1 MERNQI
7 LIFFK
12 DLASSAPTVLF
23 LYNSDTINNPYDF
36 TNTFNNFSTSTTET
50 KKKKNIHINIF
61 QTIFQIKV
69 VV

>member
-12 DLASSAPTVLF
+12 DLASSAPTELF

-36 TNTFNNFSTSTTET
+36 TNTFNNFSTSTNET
-50 KKKKNIHINIF
+50 KKNQNIHINIF